1 MTAGDKAGEAI
12 KIILQKL
19 RELNEKGK
27 EQWVLTY
34 YQPIK
39 VH

>member
-27 EQWVLTY
+27 NNEY
-34 YQPIK
+34 
-39 VH
+39 